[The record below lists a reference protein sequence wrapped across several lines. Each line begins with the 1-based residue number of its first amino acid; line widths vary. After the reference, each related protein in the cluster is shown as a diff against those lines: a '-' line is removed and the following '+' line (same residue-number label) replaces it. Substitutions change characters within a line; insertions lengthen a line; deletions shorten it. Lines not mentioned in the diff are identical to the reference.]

1 MLILWRTKHCKRKPR
16 AQGGRST
23 LGQNIRSKLNKWLP
37 GFQPKEN
44 RNNFVRFKKY
54 MFYGI
59 AFGAPTN
66 TRTRSASMI
75 GCGDGELLPFRCLR
89 RVQGEGEG
97 GP

>member
-1 MLILWRTKHCKRKPR
+1 MASWFSAKRKP
-16 AQGGRST
+16 QQ
-23 LGQNIRSKLNKWLP
+23 LCEIL
-37 GFQPKEN
+37 
-44 RNNFVRFKKY
+44 KKY